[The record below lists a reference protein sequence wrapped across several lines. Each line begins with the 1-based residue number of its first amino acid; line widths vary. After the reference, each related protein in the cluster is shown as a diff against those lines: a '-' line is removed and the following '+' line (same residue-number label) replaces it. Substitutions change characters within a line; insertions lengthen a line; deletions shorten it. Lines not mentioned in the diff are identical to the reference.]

1 MEYIDML
8 ATACSQS
15 DITPCLSL
23 DDLIYIPDEDDVQ
36 PPNSPA
42 KAASRST
49 AMALG
54 FILAKAISASSSLS
68 RMDSRPEHAGRSP
81 MKAVLACGDANELR
95 EEEEADTARAVQTI
109 LGVLNKVP
117 SHNHDAITAGTADRG
132 LDIRGWTPKNG
143 SPYLDLGPIDA
154 LALGQAHTLPRQPH
168 AAGANCAT
176 QLGAAAQQ
184 SANTAAHAA
193 FVPWRMPAVAKEQ
206 AAQITIATSSTFV
219 RGAYA
224 QEITY
229 EKVAMLP
236 VSSAA
241 GREHERQ
248 VAFMNARGLSAVPS
262 ILEARSSSLPTPIVL
277 SSTLSMQQ
285 MSARHRKHGV
295 TQAVSVIAQLRA
307 EQGRRVAPPP
317 PRGGVSPALAR
328 SITHIR
334 LAREQAKQQVA
345 YAQMSRGTPS
355 VLARWRTSET
365 SIGTITNL

>member
-1 MEYIDML
+1 ML

-23 DDLIYIPDEDDVQ
+23 DDLINIPDEDDVQ
-36 PPNSPA
+36 PPDSPA
-42 KAASRST
+42 KATSRST

-68 RMDSRPEHAGRSP
+68 RMDPRPDHAGRSP

-95 EEEEADTARAVQTI
+95 EEEEEEEEEADTARAVQTI
-109 LGVLNKVP
+109 LDVLNKAP
-117 SHNHDAITAGTADRG
+117 SHNHDANTTGTTDRG

-154 LALGQAHTLPRQPH
+154 LALGQAHTLPRRPH
-168 AAGANCAT
+168 AAGADRST
-176 QLGAAAQQ
+176 QLEAVAQQ

-193 FVPWRMPAVAKEQ
+193 FVPWRVPAVAKEQ
-206 AAQITIATSSTFV
+206 AAQITIATSSTFF

-224 QEITY
+224 QEITC

-248 VAFMNARGLSAVPS
+248 VAFMNARELSVVPS

-277 SSTLSMQQ
+277 PSTLSMQQ

-345 YAQMSRGTPS
+345 YAHMSRGTPS